1 MSRDRLTGLDA
12 AFLHLE
18 SGGAHMH
25 VAAVMVFE
33 GDAPPYA
40 DFLRHTSER
49 LHLVPRYRQKLAF
62 VPYGQG
68 RPKWVDDPHF
78 NLSYHVRHTA
88 LPRPGTDAELKRLA
102 GRLFAQELDRSKPLW
117 ELWLVEGL
125 DRGRFAVVSKAHH
138 ALVDGISGVDITSV
152 LFDASPEPVEP
163 IERPPAWFP
172 QPEPSRSQL
181 LAEALLE
188 RATVPAE
195 AVRGLRALT
204 RAPRQ
209 VARKVA
215 ETAVGVGAL
224 AWTGVHFAPHSRFNV
239 EIGPHR
245 RYTWVDVDLDR
256 LKAIKNGLGGT
267 LNDAVLSAVTLAL
280 GDFLRRQGDDVSEL
294 VLKAM
299 VPVSVRVEAER
310 GALGNRVTAM
320 YASLH
325 VGLTDPR
332 KVFDAVHAEMGH
344 LKHSG
349 QAVGAQ
355 RLVELADF
363 APTTIMSQAAR
374 VQARQRLFNL
384 VVTNVPGP
392 QVPLYLLGRPLS
404 GLYPVVP
411 LALRQALGIAI
422 MSYHGRLAFGLMGD
436 YDAMPDLESL
446 GEDLERAID
455 ALARAAGVDA
465 DGAGNGRPTRPRS
478 RATTRAAR

>member
-1 MSRDRLTGLDA
+1 VSQDRLTGLDA

-25 VAAVMVFE
+25 VAGIMVFE
-33 GDAPPYA
+33 GEPPPYA
-40 DFLRHTSER
+40 ELLGHVETR

-78 NLSYHVRHTA
+78 NLRYHVRHTA
-88 LPRPGTDAELKRLA
+88 LPRPGTDVELKRLA
-102 GRLFAQELDRSKPLW
+102 GRLFAQPLDRQKPLW

-125 DRGRFAVVSKAHH
+125 DRGRFAVVSKTHH
-138 ALVDGISGVDITSV
+138 ALVDGISGVDIASV
-152 LFDASPEPVEP
+152 LFDAAPDPEPP
-163 IERPPAWFP
+163 IDPPPAWFAR
-172 QPEPSRSQL
+172 PEPSRSQL

-195 AVRGLRALT
+195 ALRGLRALT

-209 VARKVA
+209 VARRVLEGA
-215 ETAVGVGAL
+215 AGVGAL
-224 AWTGVHFAPHSRFNV
+224 AWAGVHPAPHSRFNV

-245 RYTWVDVDLDR
+245 RYTWVDADLDR
-256 LKAIKNGLGGT
+256 FKAIKNNLGGT

-280 GDFLRRQGDDVSEL
+280 GAFLRREGDEVEDL
-294 VLKAM
+294 VLRAM
-299 VPVSVRVEAER
+299 VPVSVRVDSER
-310 GALGNRVTAM
+310 GALGNRVAAM
-320 YASLH
+320 YAPLP
-325 VGLTDPR
+325 VGLTEPEA
-332 KVFDAVHAEMGH
+332 VFGAVHAEMGH

-355 RLVELADF
+355 RLTEIADF

-392 QVPLYLLGRPLS
+392 QVPLYLLGRPMT

-436 YDAMPDLESL
+436 YDAMPQLELLADDLTQ
-446 GEDLERAID
+446 AID
-455 ALARAAGVDA
+455 LLAQAAGVD
-465 DGAGNGRPTRPRS
+465 GPTRPRP
-478 RATTRAAR
+478 RATTRAAT